1 MRIGI
6 DGSSW
11 DNERGFGRFTRS
23 LVTALAARDSA
34 NHYTLLFDQ
43 EPKLPIPPGVD
54 VRLAQSDDARLQA
67 SSGAPA
73 RSSGQMLRMGKAAR
87 KLGSDVFFFPTVFS
101 YFPIFSRVPKV
112 VCFHDTIPERFP
124 DLIFPSRVN
133 FALWRAK
140 TSLAKRQATRIMTAS
155 NASVQDLGKFLSI
168 DSQRIDLVTASA
180 DPVFKPINKPELLA
194 ELRREFSIPQNAK
207 LLVYVGGFNRH
218 KNVIRLIEAMPEVLA
233 AHPDTYLAIVGR
245 TAGDRF
251 WDNIDE
257 LQAGASSDAR
267 TSDRIGFT
275 GEIDDEK
282 LAVLLNSAEA
292 LVFPSLWEG
301 FGLPAVEAMACH
313 TPVLASDRG
322 SLPEVV
328 GPGGLLFDPT
338 DKQAIAS
345 TIIDFL
351 GDAKLR
357 QNLAVLA
364 AEQAAKFSWDI
375 AAQLSETSFSKAFEQ
390 R

>member
-23 LVTALAARDSA
+23 LVAALAARDSA

-54 VRLAQSDDARLQA
+54 VRFAQSDAARRQA
-67 SSGAPA
+67 GSGAPA
-73 RSSGQMLRMGKAAR
+73 RSSGQMLRMGSAAR

-101 YFPIFSRVPKV
+101 YFPIFSRLPKV

-140 TSLAKRQATRIMTAS
+140 TSLAKWQATRIMTAS
-155 NASVQDLGKFLSI
+155 TASVRDLGKFLSI

-180 DPVFKPINKPELLA
+180 DPVFKPIDQPDLLA
-194 ELRREFSIPQNAK
+194 EIRREFSIPHNAK

-218 KNVIRLIEAMPEVLA
+218 KNVIRLIQAMPEVLA

-257 LQAGASSDAR
+257 LQAGASRDAR
-267 TSDRIGFT
+267 ASDRIGFT

-338 DKQAIAS
+338 DEHAIAS
-345 TIIDFL
+345 TIIGFL

-357 QNLAVLA
+357 RKLGVSA
-364 AEQAAKFSWDI
+364 ATQADKFSWDI
-375 AAQLSETSFSKAFEQ
+375 AAQLSETSFRNAFEQ